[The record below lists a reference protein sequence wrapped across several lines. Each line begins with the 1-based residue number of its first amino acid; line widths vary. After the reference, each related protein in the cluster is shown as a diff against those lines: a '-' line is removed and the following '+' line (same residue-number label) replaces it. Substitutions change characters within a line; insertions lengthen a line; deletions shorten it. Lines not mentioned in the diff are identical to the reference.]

1 MTTLALGPSWLDPDH
16 LIDQFGIYGVLAI
29 VFAESGLLIG
39 FFLPGDSLLFT
50 TGLFV
55 TTDMID
61 MNLWL
66 VCLLVVVAA
75 VAGDQAGYLFGRKV
89 GPALFKRPDSKLF
102 KQENVEK
109 AHDFFEKYGPKS
121 LVLARFVPIVRT
133 FTPIIAGVSRMNY
146 RSFITFNVI
155 GGVLWGAGVTLLGAA
170 LGKVDWV
177 HSNIEAMLIGI
188 VLLSVLPIIIEV
200 LRARS
205 QNKKAAAADG
215 GATASRAAAPS
226 TAEAAGDTPQTPGE
240 PIGGG
245 PSGPGLG
252 GPGGA
257 RADVFGQPG
266 GATPQQGQRPHQG
279 QQQHPRQ
286 YQGQPGQQQAQRPQ
300 QAQQPGQQQRP
311 GQPGQGHP
319 GGPAQ
324 QGYPQ
329 HSGQRP
335 APAQHNPGVGYQT
348 PRAQGGY
355 PAGHGQQP
363 QPGPGY
369 QGQGQGQ
376 PAPRTHQP
384 QQGYQGQQGHQAQPG
399 YPDQVVPQ
407 GDYQG
412 SYEPRQGYGQ
422 QPDHGAQAG
431 YGAHPGQGAQPSPG
445 DGQAQGYGA
454 GAAAYDPAHDQR
466 SYQPDGAH
474 PAQDPY
480 AGQGG
485 QDPHDPYAGQS
496 GHGAQGPYDPQDPYN
511 PQDPHGPQDP
521 PGSYGRHARR

>member
-61 MNLWL
+61 MDLWL

-146 RSFITFNVI
+146 RSFITFNII

-170 LGKVDWV
+170 LGKVKWV

-205 QNKKAAAADG
+205 QNKKAAAAEG
-215 GATASRAAAPS
+215 GATARSTAAPS
-226 TAEAAGDTPQTPGE
+226 TTDVGGAGDTPQTPGE

-257 RADVFGQPG
+257 RADVFGHAG
-266 GATPQQGQRPHQG
+266 TTTPQQGQRPHPGQQRQG
-279 QQQHPRQ
+279 QHPQQH
-286 YQGQPGQQQAQRPQ
+286 QGQPGQPPRQG
-300 QAQQPGQQQRP
+300 QQPGHQQGQQQSHQQSP
-311 GQPGQGHP
+311 GQPGQGYP

-324 QGYPQ
+324 QGYPRP
-329 HSGQRP
+329 SGQRP
-335 APAQHNPGVGYQT
+335 AQAQHHPAPGYQD

-355 PAGHGQQP
+355 PAGDGYGQQP

-376 PAPRTHQP
+376 GQPGHQP
-384 QQGYQGQQGHQAQPG
+384 HQPGHQPHQPGHQAQPG
-399 YPDQVVPQ
+399 YPAQGAPQ

-412 SYEPRQGYGQ
+412 SYEPQQGYGQ
-422 QPDHGAQAG
+422 QPERGAQPG
-431 YGAHPGQGAQPSPG
+431 YGAHPGQGAQPTSG
-445 DGQAQGYGA
+445 GGQTPGYGA
-454 GAAAYDPAHDQR
+454 GEAAYDPAHDAR
-466 SYQPDGAH
+466 PYQSDDPHA
-474 PAQDPY
+474 PRDPY
-480 AGQGG
+480 AGQPG
-485 QDPHDPYAGQS
+485 QDS
-496 GHGAQGPYDPQDPYN
+496 YD

-521 PGSYGRHARR
+521 PGSRGRHARR

>member
-55 TTDMID
+55 TTDVVD
-61 MNLWL
+61 MDLWL

-75 VAGDQAGYLFGRKV
+75 VAGDQAGYLFGRKA

-146 RSFITFNVI
+146 RSFITFNMI

-177 HSNIEAMLIGI
+177 HSNIEAMLVGI

-205 QNKKAAAADG
+205 QNKKAAAAEG
-215 GATASRAAAPS
+215 GATARSTAAPS
-226 TAEAAGDTPQTPGE
+226 AVDAGGAGAPPQTPGE

-245 PSGPGLG
+245 P
-252 GPGGA
+252 GGA
-257 RADVFGQPG
+257 RADVFGHPG
-266 GATPQQGQRPHQG
+266 GTTPQQGQRPHPGQRPQSQQHPQQHQG
-279 QQQHPRQ
+279 QQH
-286 YQGQPGQQQAQRPQ
+286 QGQPGQHPRQG
-300 QAQQPGQQQRP
+300 QQPGHQQGQRQRP
-311 GQPGQGHP
+311 GQPGQGYP

-329 HSGQRP
+329 QSGQRP
-335 APAQHNPGVGYQT
+335 AQAQHHPAAGYQD

-369 QGQGQGQ
+369 QAQGQPGPLAHQPGQGQL
-376 PAPRTHQP
+376 
-384 QQGYQGQQGHQAQPG
+384 GHQAQPG
-399 YPDQVVPQ
+399 YPAQGAPQ
-407 GDYQG
+407 GDYQR

-422 QPDHGAQAG
+422 QPDHGAQPG
-431 YGAHPGQGAQPSPG
+431 YGAHPGQGAQPTPG
-445 DGQAQGYGA
+445 GGQTPGHGA
-454 GAAAYDPAHDQR
+454 GEVAYDLAHDAR
-466 SYQPDGAH
+466 PYQSDSPHA
-474 PAQDPY
+474 PRDPY
-480 AGQGG
+480 AGQPV
-485 QDPHDPYAGQS
+485 QDA
-496 GHGAQGPYDPQDPYN
+496 YD

-521 PGSYGRHARR
+521 PGSRGWHARR